1 VETLQPL
8 VRTAARRKR
17 RQLLT
22 FWAKRL
28 FIDKKKATVAQ
39 MSQFLREKQ
48 PPAGEWRK
56 FSAPIVRFPHR
67 AVHHALGN
75 AHKRPTHWAET
86 IDNGRDQ
93 AAAFLRL
100 ASKR

>member
-48 PPAGEWRK
+48 RRRMAE
-56 FSAPIVRFPHR
+56 